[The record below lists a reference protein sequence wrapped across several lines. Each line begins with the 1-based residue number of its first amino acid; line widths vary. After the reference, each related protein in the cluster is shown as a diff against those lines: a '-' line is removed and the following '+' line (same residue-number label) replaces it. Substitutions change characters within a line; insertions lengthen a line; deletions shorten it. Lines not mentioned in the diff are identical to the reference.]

1 MKTKIGIPA
10 KSVQSVAEI
19 LEATLADEMVLLVK
33 TRNFHWNIT
42 GPDFGE
48 LHKFLDDQYTQL
60 AEYVDEVAERIR
72 TIGEYAPGSM
82 AQFVKLA
89 RLKENLQGKLKARE
103 MLAELLADHQTLI
116 RSLREDL
123 DSVDKHGDAG
133 TSDYLTGLMESHEKM
148 AWMLRSYLE
157 E

>member
-48 LHKFLDDQYTQL
+48 LHKFLDEQYTQL

-89 RLKENLQGKLKARE
+89 RLKENQQGKLKARE

-133 TSDYLTGLMESHEKM
+133 TSDYLTGLMEAHEKM

>member
-89 RLKENLQGKLKARE
+89 RLKENQQGKLKARE

>member
-72 TIGEYAPGSM
+72 TIGEYAPGTM
-82 AQFVKLA
+82 AQFIKLA
-89 RLKENLQGKLKARE
+89 RLKENQQSKLKARE

-116 RSLREDL
+116 RNLREDL